1 MIKVGNKKYYFSE
14 EVAEMLGVT
23 PHTVWR
29 HIKAGRLGAKK
40 VGKRYIISED
50 AIISFLEGWPS
61 FSGPFSMEDLKG
73 EEGNEQEKEE

>member
-29 HIKAGRLGAKK
+29 HIKAGKLVARK

-50 AIISFLEGWPS
+50 AIINFLEGWPS
-61 FSGPFSMEDLKG
+61 FSPLLAEDLRG